1 MRRLAA
7 VAVMFA
13 VVTLL
18 AGCAGP
24 GDKPVVTLT
33 DQNGVVDDRV
43 ITVGY
48 VNERMDHMPPML
60 LPGIGGD
67 DGKLAFLDE
76 ITRKE
81 LLVIGGYRIG
91 IDEDPRLQDAL
102 EHFTKT
108 KCENMLRDELVTGPS
123 ELTAEGVEEYYKV
136 RDVLFQ
142 MREIVINDEAQAQE
156 AYRRVTEGGED
167 FADVARE
174 VSVAGSAADGGRKQ
188 RVMAW
193 QDFHPLIRVGIR
205 DLEKDDIS
213 EPINVSDSYHI
224 FLVLS
229 RKTPA
234 EREPLEGRHLVGM
247 TMEAGAF
254 SRDLMEFHVIE
265 SWMAEANITYND
277 EAVDLA
283 GTRIDEKVFELIPPS
298 DEPMDNAA
306 AIARAKTQIVPD
318 FTDEEGQMEFAGF
331 RVGGQEHIWTLADYA
346 RILSESPG
354 METPK
359 NGSRLYV
366 TDSVIKRVFKM
377 IKAYEIEKRGYI
389 TSREMQD
396 FLAERF
402 EEGIVDLTYEAEV
415 TLKTDMPSG
424 QEVRDYFRSHR
435 EDYVRPPR
443 ADIQQILIGTEAEA
457 NLILQRIR
465 EGEAGFAEMVQ
476 KHSMLEWGKDKDGV
490 VEDVMQGEGRLAYL
504 QGPAFSVDVGEI
516 SEPVSA
522 PGGYALV
529 KVLERYPEEQL
540 EFSEIGEGVMATIV
554 GQRREVALLAFLDD
568 IRSTVDIK
576 IHEGNLKYVSDPLD
590 VYEEKEKQRVT
601 TVSG

>member
-13 VVTLL
+13 VVALL

-33 DQNGVVDDRV
+33 DQNGVVENRV
-43 ITVGY
+43 VTVAY
-48 VNERMDHMPPML
+48 VNERMDSMPPML

-67 DGKLAFLDE
+67 EGKLGFLDE
-76 ITRKE
+76 IIRKE
-81 LLVIGGYRIG
+81 LLVIGGYRIS
-91 IDEDPRLQDAL
+91 IDEDPRLKNAL

-108 KCENMLRDELVTGPS
+108 KCEHMLREELIVGPS
-123 ELTAEGVEEYYKV
+123 AVTTEDIEEYYEV

-142 MREIVINDEAQAQE
+142 MREVVVNDGALAQE
-156 AYRRVTEGGED
+156 AYRRVTAGGED
-167 FADVARE
+167 FADVASE
-174 VSVAGSAADGGRKQ
+174 VSVASSASDGGRKQ
-188 RVMAW
+188 QVMAW

-205 DLEKDDIS
+205 DMEKDDIS
-213 EPINVSDSYHI
+213 EPIKVGDTYYM

-229 RKTPA
+229 RKAPT
-234 EREPLEGRHLVGM
+234 EREPLEERHLAGI
-247 TMEAGAF
+247 TMEARAF
-254 SRDLMEFHVIE
+254 RRDLTEFYVIE

-283 GTRIDEKVFELIPPS
+283 GTRIDEKILELIPPS

-306 AIARAKTQIVPD
+306 AIARARTQIVPD
-318 FTDEEGQMEFAGF
+318 LTDEEGQMEFTRF
-331 RVGGQEHIWTLADYA
+331 RVGGQEHIWTLGDYA

-354 METPK
+354 VETPK
-359 NGSRLYV
+359 SGSRLYV

-377 IKAYEIEKRGYI
+377 IKEYEIEKRGYL

-396 FLAERF
+396 YLAERF

-415 TLKTDMPSG
+415 TLKTGTPSG

-435 EDYVRPPR
+435 EDFVKPPAADVR
-443 ADIQQILIGTEAEA
+443 QILVGTEAEA
-457 NLILQRIR
+457 NLVLQRIR
-465 EGEAGFAEMVQ
+465 EGEADFVEMVQ
-476 KHSMLEWGKDKDGV
+476 KHSMDEWSKSRDGLI
-490 VEDVMQGEGRLAYL
+490 ENIIQGEGRLAYI
-504 QGPAFSVDVGEI
+504 QEPAFSVDIGEI
-516 SEPVSA
+516 GDPVRA

-529 KVLERYPEEQL
+529 EVLRRYPERQL
-540 EFSEIGEGVMATIV
+540 EFSEVGESVVATIV
-554 GQRREVALLAFLDD
+554 GQRREDALLAFLDD
-568 IRSTVDIK
+568 VRATVDIR
-576 IHEGNLKYVSDPLD
+576 IHEENLQYVSDPLD
-590 VYEEKEKQRVT
+590 VYEEKEKQRIT